1 MGIFK
6 AYDIRGVVPSELD
19 EDLARKIGHA
29 FARRIEGKR
38 LLVGQDMRVHSP
50 KIAGAVIDGMRDAG
64 ANVVSI
70 GLASTPMTYFA
81 IGSQDV
87 DGGLCVTAS
96 HNGGEYNGMKLC
108 GRGATPISKVNG
120 IGDIEKMCAEPY
132 PGVVGER
139 GSLEELDLTAAYAA
153 HVQSFVDMENNV
165 SLAIDAANGMAGHTL
180 PYVLPGLPKLKVDS
194 IFMEPDGTFPNH
206 EANPIKEE
214 NLDDVRELVKSK
226 GAELGV
232 GFDGDADRCCFVDEK
247 GRTVPADLMTA
258 LLAADFLGREP
269 GGTIVYD
276 LRSSWVVKEEIER
289 LGGKA
294 LRDRVGHSFI
304 KRTMRDH
311 GAVFAGEL
319 SGHFYFRD
327 NFVCDSGVLAMVSAL
342 NLVARD
348 ENKGRPLSSLVENL
362 RRYHA
367 TGEIN
372 FEVEDKEAAIAELR
386 AKYHDGRQDELDGI
400 TVEYGDLSSDDWW
413 WFNVR
418 MSNTEPLLRLNLEAK
433 RAETR
438 DAKRNEIVAMLG
450 QPEA

>member
-6 AYDIRGVVPSELD
+6 AYDIRGVVPSEMD
-19 EDLARKIGHA
+19 ADIARKIGHA
-29 FARRIEGKR
+29 FARRIEARR
-38 LLVGQDMRVHSP
+38 LLVGQDMRTHSP
-50 KIAGAVIDGMRDAG
+50 EIAGAVIDGMLDAG
-64 ANVVSI
+64 ADVVSI

-120 IGDIEKMCAEPY
+120 IGDIEAMCQDPY
-132 PGVVGER
+132 PGAVAAR
-139 GSLEELDLTAAYAA
+139 GRFEEIDLLPAYAE
-153 HVQSFVDMENNV
+153 HVASFVDMENDV
-165 SLAIDAANGMAGHTL
+165 HLCIDAANGMAGHTL
-180 PYVLPGLPKLKVDS
+180 PHILPKLPRLKTETL
-194 IFMEPDGTFPNH
+194 FMEPDGTFPNH

-214 NLDDVRELVKSK
+214 NLDDVRQLVMAK
-226 GAELGV
+226 GASLGV
-232 GFDGDADRCCFVDEK
+232 GFDGDGDRCCFVDET

-258 LLAADFLGREP
+258 LLASEFLSREP
-269 GGTIVYD
+269 GSPVVYD
-276 LRSSWVVKEEIER
+276 LRSSWVVKEEIQR
-289 LGGKA
+289 RGGRA

-304 KRTMRDH
+304 KATMREH
-311 GAVFAGEL
+311 GAAFAGEL

-342 NLVARD
+342 NLVARA
-348 ENKGRPLSSLVENL
+348 ENRGRGLSELVEDL

-372 FEVEDKEAAIAELR
+372 FEVEDKAAAIAALR
-386 AKYHDGRQDELDGI
+386 ERYSDGRQDELDGI
-400 TVEYGDLSSDDWW
+400 TVEYGDLESDDWW

-418 MSNTEPLLRLNLEAK
+418 MSNTEPLLRLNLEA
-433 RAETR
+433 RRQETR
-438 DAKRNEIVAMLG
+438 DAKRDELIGLLG
-450 QPEA
+450 APEA